1 MPKSISEL
9 GDVLLA
15 GFMSDHADARPGPG
29 FPMLLQRVQVSPIR
43 VLKGLSRA
51 LMSGQMILLAV
62 MLGASEMGVGGKV
75 AVLGSDLL

>member
-1 MPKSISEL
+1 MSEC

-15 GFMSDHADARPGPG
+15 GFMSDHVDARPGPG
-29 FPMLLQRVQVSPIR
+29 LLMLLHRVQVSAIR
-43 VLKGLSRA
+43 VLEGLPGA
-51 LMSGQMILLAV
+51 FMSGQVILLAV